1 MNTGVEELQNDH
13 LPLDEVPTCLF
24 HVVHS
29 KATIEIDTG
38 NKAYSPTKANT
49 IIDTNR
55 VMYGKTRRAPRS
67 FNSLTAEAEPRI
79 YNAMNPAPESKKS

>member
-1 MNTGVEELQNDH
+1 VPKCPFH
-13 LPLDEVPTCLF
+13 L
-24 HVVHS
+24 VHS
-29 KATIEIDTG
+29 KATIEIDIG

-49 IIDTNR
+49 INDTSR
-55 VMYGKTRRAPRS
+55 VMYGKIRRIPWS